1 VGPLPTFLLD
11 SGQLPNLLPA
21 TRQERLA
28 GSLAG
33 EGVRDMFTKQPDTDE
48 ATTMMGSQG
57 SAGGT
62 MSRVT
67 MFLALLAILGI
78 AAFLLSL
85 TALHFLRP
93 DVNPVLEP
101 MSNYAVGPY
110 GFLLTAADIGSG
122 LAALSLMFGLYLGI
136 APRGRSY
143 VGLFF
148 LGVYGVSQLLA
159 GFFPIDVGGEATMV
173 GTIHNIVGNIA
184 FFGFPIAAI
193 LLSLGMGKDERW
205 RSFRRP
211 ALAVSFAVV
220 LTVILT
226 IVGSNIGLFGLTQR
240 VANVTALVWMLAV
253 ALHLRSVARGALA
266 QQPSWVR

>member
-1 VGPLPTFLLD
+1 MAT
-11 SGQLPNLLPA
+11 SGG
-21 TRQERLA
+21 ERRAL
-28 GSLAG
+28 
-33 EGVRDMFTKQPDTDE
+33 
-48 ATTMMGSQG
+48 
-57 SAGGT
+57 
-62 MSRVT
+62 RV
-67 MFLALLAILGI
+67 LALLAIVGI

-85 TALHFLRP
+85 AALHFLRP

-148 LGVYGVSQLLA
+148 LGVYGISALLA
-159 GFFPIDVGGEATMV
+159 GFFPIDVGGEATTV

-184 FFGFPIAAI
+184 FFVFPIAAI

-205 RSFRRP
+205 RSFRRT
-211 ALAVSFAVV
+211 ALAVSFAAV

-240 VANVTALVWMLAV
+240 LANFTVLLWILLVGLR
-253 ALHLRSVARGALA
+253 LRSVAQGALA
-266 QQPSWVR
+266 RQASRVR